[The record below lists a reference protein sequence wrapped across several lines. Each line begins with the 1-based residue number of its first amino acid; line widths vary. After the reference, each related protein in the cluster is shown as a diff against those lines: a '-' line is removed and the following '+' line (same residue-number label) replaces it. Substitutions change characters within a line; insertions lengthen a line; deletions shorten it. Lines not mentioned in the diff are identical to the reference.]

1 MSKITENHT
10 ITNIGLGIAKAVM
23 QRNLITGFL
32 QTVYDEYAGKQW
44 QQRREKWEEKLEK
57 EFQAIK
63 DDIDFTKIYAIPNFA
78 QILASAA
85 QGAMCDLEEDKVEL
99 YVNTVINAIKK
110 EKIEN
115 TKMHIFL
122 NMLRNFTIFHIKIL
136 RFFNSIEEKSGK
148 SSAYTLGI
156 REDDRKW
163 HEIVHQC
170 NPELFKDKTLY
181 DIVYSDLVNQK
192 MLKNSYVTYATNFK
206 TYPAKQTTV
215 LADEFLEFI
224 TKQEQSL

>member
-78 QILASAA
+78 QIL
-85 QGAMCDLEEDKVEL
+85 G
-99 YVNTVINAIKK
+99 
-110 EKIEN
+110 
-115 TKMHIFL
+115 
-122 NMLRNFTIFHIKIL
+122 
-136 RFFNSIEEKSGK
+136 
-148 SSAYTLGI
+148 
-156 REDDRKW
+156 
-163 HEIVHQC
+163 
-170 NPELFKDKTLY
+170 
-181 DIVYSDLVNQK
+181 
-192 MLKNSYVTYATNFK
+192 
-206 TYPAKQTTV
+206 
-215 LADEFLEFI
+215 
-224 TKQEQSL
+224 